1 VTARKG
7 RRAGGLHLVNIRKG
21 GETFPNDCL
30 VLSRAAIYGTAQT
43 ILKGV
48 TYFLLHDKVIQ
59 KYEPEENIKSPV
71 LSKSRNNT

>member
-7 RRAGGLHLVNIRKG
+7 RGVGDLHLVKIQKG
-21 GETFPNDCL
+21 GETFPSGCL

-48 TYFLLHDKVIQ
+48 TYFLLRDKVIQ
-59 KYEPEENIKSPV
+59 NYEAEENIKSPV